1 MDEITGDLYLLH
13 NLYEFHLRRERALGY
28 VEPSDFLLS
37 IRSVIVL
44 VPASRFLE
52 TSLKVVEGEKLYTL
66 VMANKKKIDRLTR
79 RIRKSRSKKRIRTWY
94 AIIVKLY
101 DQLEEAN
108 EKLEK
113 LAND

>member
-1 MDEITGDLYLLH
+1 MDEVTGDLYLLH

-28 VEPSDFLLS
+28 VEASDFLLS
-37 IRSVIVL
+37 IRSAITCVA
-44 VPASRFLE
+44 ASRFLAV
-52 TSLKVVEGEKLYTL
+52 SLKTIDDEELYTL
-66 VMANKKKIDRLTR
+66 VMANKKKIDRLTK

-101 DQLEEAN
+101 DELEEAN
-108 EKLEK
+108 EKLGK

>member
-1 MDEITGDLYLLH
+1 MDEVIGDLYLLH

-28 VEPSDFLLS
+28 VEPSDLLLS
-37 IRSVIVL
+37 IRSAIVC
-44 VPASRFLE
+44 VAASRFLK
-52 TSLKVVEGEKLYTL
+52 TSLETDEGEKLYTL
-66 VMANKKKIDRLTR
+66 VMTNKKKIDRLTK
-79 RIRKSRSKKRIRTWY
+79 RIKKSRSKKRIRTWY

-101 DQLEEAN
+101 DELEETN